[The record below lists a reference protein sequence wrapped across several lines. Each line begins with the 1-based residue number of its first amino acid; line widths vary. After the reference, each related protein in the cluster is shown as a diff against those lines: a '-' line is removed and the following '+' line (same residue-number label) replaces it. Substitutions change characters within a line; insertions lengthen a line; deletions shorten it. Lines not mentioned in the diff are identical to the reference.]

1 MTFKYVPILRS
12 LTSERDALKYQKNSD
27 KIMPLIEFVSDKP
40 RENSTLNFKT
50 FSKQLFNNVTN
61 PFFVDIPMYIKL
73 SKRTKSSVY
82 EFLSL
87 IYENQIMRCNY
98 LNLLSDVC
106 PGRLIP
112 VISYNPNI
120 PYIKNL
126 IMDQVSLL
134 RPNYKKLAFRI
145 FAPYPS
151 SIIDELK
158 TVLKPQD
165 IIFLD
170 IFQLKHNTPSLFSM
184 YSEINTL
191 KNSFSCTTVILHSAL
206 PDKLTNTKLI
216 DNQIIQEASTNLI
229 TSYNSARYKFD
240 AFGDFAGIKVSNLE
254 NIPVSSP
261 AYIHYC
267 ALSNN
272 YIGFKGLYKKV
283 RSFET
288 MVLPKYTFSSYW
300 ASIPKKHKTSCYGC
314 TLIERMQSGKVKI
327 NYAPRWKTLTICHY
341 IKSMDEVL

>member
-1 MTFKYVPILRS
+1 MTFKYVPVLRS
-12 LTSERDALKYQKNSD
+12 LTAERDALKYQKTST
-27 KIMPLIEFVSDKP
+27 KVMPLIELVSDKP
-40 RENSTLNFKT
+40 RENSKLDLKA
-50 FSKQLFNNVTN
+50 FSKQLFNNMTN

-73 SKRTKSSVY
+73 SKRTKSSVS
-82 EFLSL
+82 EFLSH
-87 IYENQIMRCNY
+87 IYENQIMRCIY
-98 LNLLSDVC
+98 LNLLSDIC
-106 PGRLIP
+106 PGRLVP
-112 VISYNPNI
+112 VVSYNPNT
-120 PYIKNL
+120 PYIKEL
-126 IMDQVSLL
+126 IVEQVRLL

-145 FAPYPS
+145 FVPYNN

-165 IIFLD
+165 IVLLD
-170 IFQLKHNTPSLFSM
+170 IFQQKHNNPSLLHM

-191 KNSFSCTTVILHSAL
+191 KNTLGYTTVILHSAL

-216 DNQIIQEASTNLI
+216 DNQIIQDASTDLI
-229 TSYNSARYKFD
+229 VLYNSPKYKFD

-261 AYIHYC
+261 AYIHYS

-272 YIGFKGLYKKV
+272 YIGYKGLYKKV

-300 ASIPKKHKTSCYGC
+300 ASIPKNHKYSCYGC
-314 TLIERMQSGKVKI
+314 TLIERMLQGKVKI

>member
-1 MTFKYVPILRS
+1 MTFKYVPILRN
-12 LTSERDALKYQKNSD
+12 LTAEREALKYQKTSA
-27 KIMPLIEFVSDKP
+27 KIMPLIELVSDKP
-40 RENSTLNFKT
+40 RENSKLDFKT
-50 FSKQLFNNVTN
+50 FSKQLFNDIST

-73 SKRTKSSVY
+73 SKRTKSSVT
-82 EFLSL
+82 EFLDP
-87 IYENQIMRCNY
+87 IYQNQIKRCNY
-98 LNLLSDVC
+98 LNLLSNIC
-106 PGRLIP
+106 PGRLVP

-120 PYIKNL
+120 PYTKKL
-126 IMDQVSLL
+126 IVDQVKLL
-134 RPNYKKLAFRI
+134 RANYKKLAFRI
-145 FAPYPS
+145 FAPYNN

-165 IIFLD
+165 IILLD
-170 IFQLKHNTPSLFSM
+170 IFQQKHNSTSLLRI
-184 YSEINTL
+184 YPEINTL
-191 KNSFSCTTVILHSAL
+191 KNTFGCTTVILHSAL
-206 PDKLTNTKLI
+206 PDKLPNTKLQ
-216 DNQIIQEASTNLI
+216 DNKIIQDASTNLI
-229 TSYNSARYKFD
+229 TSYNSQKYKFD

-272 YIGFKGLYKKV
+272 YIGFKGLYRKV

-300 ASIPKKHKTSCYGC
+300 SSIPKKHKNSCYGC
-314 TLIERMQSGKVKI
+314 TLIERMLSGKVKI